1 MTNDQLIKLVKQQS
15 RQISQLRS
23 KFFDMQKSLIES
35 SSIQENND
43 LYPCEIVNNGSETTI
58 IAFGGML
65 TSLGMPRKEFF
76 GSAFNS
82 DNNFIFLKDFWQCW
96 YQKGLLGVADG
107 IDSTVEYIKN
117 ILPNTTKRIICIG
130 TSSGGFAAILF
141 SELLKAEI
149 SVSFSPQTYIDRK
162 TFVRFRSPDSRW
174 DDIESSSYLRL
185 SDFISNEVS
194 HIIHVGEHNS
204 VDMDHALVLSRF
216 PAITIHRH
224 DTDTHNTAAFL
235 KKSGLLKSFI
245 EF

>member
-23 KFFDMQKSLIES
+23 KFFDMQKALIGS
-35 SSIQENND
+35 SVIHEDSD
-43 LYPCEIVNNGSETTI
+43 LYPYEIIDNGSEVTI

-82 DNNFIFLKDFWQCW
+82 NNNFIFLKDFWQCW
-96 YQKGLLGVADG
+96 YQKGLLGITND
-107 IDSTVEYIKN
+107 IDSTVSHIKK
-117 ILPNTTKRIICIG
+117 ILPNTTKKLICIG

-141 SELLKAEI
+141 AELLKAETSI
-149 SVSFSPQTYIDRK
+149 SFSPQTYLDRK

-174 DDIESSSYLRL
+174 DDVESSSYLRL
-185 SDFISNEVS
+185 YDFITDDVN
-194 HIIHVGEHNS
+194 HFIHVGEHNH
-204 VDMDHALVLSRF
+204 VDMDHALSLSIC
-216 PAITIHRH
+216 PTVTIHKH

-245 EF
+245 NF